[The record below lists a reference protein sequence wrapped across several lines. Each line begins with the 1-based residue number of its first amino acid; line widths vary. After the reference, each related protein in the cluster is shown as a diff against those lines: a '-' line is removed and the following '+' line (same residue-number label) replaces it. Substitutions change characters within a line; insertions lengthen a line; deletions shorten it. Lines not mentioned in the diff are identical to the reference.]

1 MLCIS
6 GILALKVSSKLNK
19 YMEET
24 LKESTNE
31 KINKLLY
38 LTESQRLIIDD
49 DKG

>member
-6 GILALKVSSKLNK
+6 GILALKLSSKLNK

-38 LTESQRLIIDD
+38 LAESQRLIIDD
-49 DKG
+49 D